1 MAHSFR
7 PTEYVITADGEWLAT
22 SEISYLHA
30 RPLLCGSCHIPVLV
44 TQNSSSQYELIH
56 RPRSEMDR
64 KRVSRC
70 RYRASSSPSTGI
82 RGF

>member
-1 MAHSFR
+1 MANSFR
-7 PTEYVITADGEWLAT
+7 PTEYVITADGEWVAINELT
-22 SEISYLHA
+22 SLHV
-30 RPLLCGSCHIPVLV
+30 RPLRCGSCHIPVVV
-44 TQNSSSQYELIH
+44 TQSDSGWQLIH

-70 RYRASSSPSTGI
+70 RYRASSSLSTSI